1 MPGPAARQP
10 VKIRLI
16 ARPEQITSRKLLNLS
31 ISLPPVRQRDS
42 GREMAVQEAVM
53 ARQNTTSWGLKA
65 ITGAAFV
72 GIGLVTLFE
81 VLDGPAARWMVE
93 LLGIGTRTVLE
104 LVLSLAPLAWQVLQ
118 ACAFDHRWF
127 SGCPLEMLLSC
138 WPLLHA
144 VAGAL

>member
-1 MPGPAARQP
+1 
-10 VKIRLI
+10 
-16 ARPEQITSRKLLNLS
+16 
-31 ISLPPVRQRDS
+31 
-42 GREMAVQEAVM
+42 M

-118 ACAFDHRWF
+118 ACAFDHHRF